1 MSAITHRASTLTLLT
16 QDSPAFQRQRRGVFD
31 TGTRRFK
38 CLTSR
43 VDFYLAGLL
52 KDGTSDSTILA
63 AAAGNTYTGK
73 RQMFV
78 DSVSIDQEVGDS
90 TILSVNYKGL
100 IVAKKD
106 DVIPSVEMRSLS
118 EVPTG
123 GYVTPVTFMS
133 PVPTVTHLYVS
144 DTRPDVF
151 AVGTA
156 KVPPTFPNSS
166 TLSNYFTAYRADQ
179 TAIFVGWI
187 LKGRLPEE
195 CGGLFQCV
203 DTYTYETITA
213 PTQ

>member
-1 MSAITHRASTLTLLT
+1 MSAITHRASTLTLLR
-16 QDSPAFQRQRRGVFD
+16 QAEPAFQRTRRGLFD
-31 TGTRRFK
+31 TGSRRFK
-38 CLTSR
+38 CLTTAWKT
-43 VDFYLAGLL
+43 YLRTTF
-52 KDGTSDSTILA
+52 KDGTSDKIIMA
-63 AAAGNTYTGK
+63 AATGGTTTGESTMYLD
-73 RQMFV
+73 Q
-78 DSVSIDQEVGDS
+78 VSIETQTGDTTVFTAS
-90 TILSVNYKGL
+90 YKGL
-100 IVAKKD
+100 ITTKED

-179 TAIFVGWI
+179 TALFVGWI
-187 LKGRLPEE
+187 LKGRVPEQ
-195 CGGLFQCV
+195 CGGLFQTA

>member
-1 MSAITHRASTLTLLT
+1 MCYDFICCQVAFALGLDDEIIASLSRYFSV
-16 QDSPAFQRQRRGVFD
+16 DSDVPFGQRRI
-31 TGTRRFK
+31 
-38 CLTSR
+38 LSR
-43 VDFYLAGLL
+43 E
-52 KDGTSDSTILA
+52 
-63 AAAGNTYTGK
+63 